1 MSSSRDSIWSERRLR
16 AIKTSSARSSE
27 TIGQVSVQPE
37 TSRENGQTGI
47 DLLFQN
53 VVNTMDVASDSSRE
67 R

>member
-1 MSSSRDSIWSERRLR
+1 MSSSRDSIWSERRLK
-16 AIKTSSARSSE
+16 ATTSSARSSE

-53 VVNTMDVASDSSRE
+53 VVNTMDVASDLSRE